1 MAVRSKTG
9 AARIEHQPGPPKLT
23 SQGKART
30 QSAGMAV
37 KTTRA
42 GPLNWPWRSHPAQYN
57 ISLQRRADY
66 SITLQFKDSTDAA
79 INLTGWTV
87 EAQAW
92 NESRST
98 KYADFTVTYTNR
110 STGTI
115 AIALTDEQT
124 ALFPN
129 EAYYDV
135 LLTNPSGLKEYY
147 LEGII
152 YVSEGYTG

>member
-1 MAVRSKTG
+1 MAIS
-9 AARIEHQPGPPKLT
+9 PGT
-23 SQGKART
+23 
-30 QSAGMAV
+30 
-37 KTTRA
+37 
-42 GPLNWPWRSHPAQYN
+42 YN

-66 SITLQFKDSTDAA
+66 SVTLQFKDSTSAA

-92 NESRST
+92 NQGRTT
-98 KYADFTVTYTNR
+98 KYADFTVTYTDR
-110 STGTI
+110 AAGTV

-124 ALFPN
+124 ASFPN

-135 LLTNPSGLKEYY
+135 LLTNDSGLKEYY

-152 YVSEGYTG
+152 YVSEGYTA

>member
-1 MAVRSKTG
+1 MAVS
-9 AARIEHQPGPPKLT
+9 PGT
-23 SQGKART
+23 
-30 QSAGMAV
+30 
-37 KTTRA
+37 
-42 GPLNWPWRSHPAQYN
+42 YN

-87 EAQAW
+87 AAQVW
-92 NESRST
+92 NQDRTT
-98 KYADFTVTYTNR
+98 KYADFTVTYTNLV
-110 STGTI
+110 TGTI

-147 LEGII
+147 LEGIV
-152 YVSEGYTG
+152 YVSEGYTA